1 MMNTMNMFPFFIEC
15 SKHYQDEP
23 HKQKFLQKLAFGH
36 GIHIIKRKDKNILV
50 APYGEF
56 VIPATYSDKAR
67 RDLASK
73 LWEVND
79 FTRLEDCIENTRQT
93 WHTTRKKDKIYLL
106 YKYVTSLTDLTR
118 SQKMAV
124 CNILVL
130 ALLLKMI
137 KPMDIDYKDS
147 KIANVNED
155 LIKRETYTHMNFV
168 YDYSVPQHGKT
179 GGDMFT
185 ATYTVEEDEDDCP

>member
-23 HKQKFLQKLAFGH
+23 HKQKFLQKIAFGH

-93 WHTTRKKDKIYLL
+93 WHTT
-106 YKYVTSLTDLTR
+106 SG
-118 SQKMAV
+118 
-124 CNILVL
+124 NNE
-130 ALLLKMI
+130 
-137 KPMDIDYKDS
+137 DID
-147 KIANVNED
+147 VFVCC
-155 LIKRETYTHMNFV
+155 KRAALGPPCGSSFQFCTLV
-168 YDYSVPQHGKT
+168 CKK
-179 GGDMFT
+179 
-185 ATYTVEEDEDDCP
+185 